1 MPQTRLTNNDRVA
14 VGRIAY
20 AMAMCFAYAMEDSSP
35 CVCGRLRRTSRA
47 LTRLY
52 DEALA
57 PVGMTV
63 TQFSVMRTLNRL
75 DRPGLVELAEATA
88 HEKSALW
95 RTLQPLV
102 KKGWV
107 SAANEAGARGQR
119 LSMTPAGME
128 ALADALP
135 HWRAA
140 QARVSDTLG
149 DREPALIALLAEVEA
164 HV

>member
-1 MPQTRLTNNDRVA
+1 MSDDL
-14 VGRIAY
+14 
-20 AMAMCFAYAMEDSSP
+20 P

-57 PVGMTV
+57 PTGLTV
-63 TQFSVMRTLNRL
+63 TQFSVMRTLGRL
-75 DRPGLVELAEATA
+75 EHPNLAELAEATA

-107 SAANEAGARGQR
+107 ASAPVAGKRGGRLAVTDVGRGKLEEAMPG
-119 LSMTPAGME
+119 
-128 ALADALP
+128 
-135 HWRAA
+135 WRAA
-140 QARVSDTLG
+140 QARVSETLG
-149 DREPALIALLAEVEA
+149 PREAALIELLSEVEA

>member
-1 MPQTRLTNNDRVA
+1 MDDA
-14 VGRIAY
+14 
-20 AMAMCFAYAMEDSSP
+20 SP
-35 CVCGRLRRTSRA
+35 CVCGRLRRASRA

-57 PVGMTV
+57 PAGLTV
-63 TQFSVMRTLNRL
+63 TQFSVMGTLSRL
-75 DRPGLVELAEATA
+75 ERPTLVGLADVTA

-95 RTLQPLV
+95 RILRPLV
-102 KKGWV
+102 AQGLVV
-107 SAANEAGARGQR
+107 SAARAGERGQR
-119 LSMTPAGME
+119 LSLTEAGTARLSE
-128 ALADALP
+128 ALP

-149 DREPALIALLAEVEA
+149 TREAALLTLLSEVET

>member
-1 MPQTRLTNNDRVA
+1 MFIV
-14 VGRIAY
+14 
-20 AMAMCFAYAMEDSSP
+20 YAMEDASP
-35 CVCGRLRRTSRA
+35 CICGRLRRTSRA

-57 PVGMTV
+57 PVGLTV
-63 TQFSVMRTLNRL
+63 TQFSVMRTLGRM

-107 SAANEAGARGQR
+107 EAAADKGVRAQK
-119 LSMTPAGME
+119 LSLTPSGLE
-128 ALADALP
+128 KLTDALP
-135 HWRAA
+135 HWRTA
-140 QARVSDTLG
+140 QARVAETLG
-149 DREPALIALLAEVEA
+149 PREAALIALLAEVEA